1 MYDIIFIFYFLF
13 IKRSIGNK
21 EVEDRVDNLLSKNSV
36 EVKADQSPWGKGLIV
51 FRRKLENLLL
61 VMIAVNSYNAIC
73 YVTSKHV
80 QIK

>member
-1 MYDIIFIFYFLF
+1 MYDIIFIFSFLF

-36 EVKADQSPWGKGLIV
+36 EVKPDQSPWGKGLIV